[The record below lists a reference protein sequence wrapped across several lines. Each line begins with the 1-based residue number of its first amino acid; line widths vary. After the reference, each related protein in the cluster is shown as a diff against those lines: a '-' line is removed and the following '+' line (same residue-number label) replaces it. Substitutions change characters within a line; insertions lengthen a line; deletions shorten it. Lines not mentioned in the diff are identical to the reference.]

1 MRIQY
6 PRTPHLPWSPGAG
19 PDDLRITRAGADSF
33 TGREIVVTEKLD
45 GENTTLYRDG
55 LHARSRD
62 SGHHPSRTR
71 VKALWA
77 RTGRAIPPG
86 WRICGENMLA
96 RHSIGYDDL
105 DAFFYGFSVW
115 DDRNHC
121 LGWDRTTAFLRGL
134 GIPVPRVLWRGDY
147 DERALRALRIDPAR
161 QEGYVVRTTAG
172 FGYGEFADR
181 VAKWVRPRHVRT
193 DRHWMHSAVVENGR
207 GPGAVLWDVRAGEPV
222 TADELAAVTGPGWPE
237 SRDPGPGAPPT
248 GPYAPSPGTDRGG
261 PYGPLTAGTRLD
273 LPEALAGLDL
283 LGDERLTAALGLLP
297 AAGERGPLAGR
308 LAPLVGMRTARRVA
322 DLGGLRPK
330 LYRPFPDEERRA
342 GLVRLSYAADLRVL
356 HTVAHAL
363 APTAEA
369 RELTE
374 WSALWA
380 ADAGLYETPAPWE
393 SWSFGGLGPD
403 PADRCRAEARAA
415 YARGTVGG
423 EREAVAATWRWR
435 DGAFPRLIQL
445 VGPSGSGK
453 SRFAAGLRADADR
466 WISLDAL
473 REEAGDRADQRAN
486 ADVLRRAV
494 ARLDAALAAGGT
506 TVWDATGIDRHQRA
520 RVLAVAARRDA
531 LVTQAVTVVD
541 PAELIRRNRVRD
553 HPVPAAVLDRQLRR
567 YAPPYPGEAHRTWYI
582 GAYGTVEDSD
592 NDNTGGD
599 RAENDGYTESGGDAD
614 E

>member
-6 PRTPHLPWSPGAG
+6 PRTPHLPWSPGAS
-19 PDDLRITRAGADSF
+19 PDDLRITRAGAGSF
-33 TGREIVVTEKLD
+33 AGREIVVTEKLD

-71 VKALWA
+71 VKALQA
-77 RTGRAIPPG
+77 VTGRAIPPG
-86 WRICGENMLA
+86 WRICGENLLA
-96 RHSIGYDDL
+96 RHSLGYDDL
-105 DAFFYGFSVW
+105 DAYFYGFSVW

-172 FGYGEFADR
+172 FGYGEFGDR
-181 VAKWVRPRHVRT
+181 VAKWVRPRHVT
-193 DRHWMHSAVVENGR
+193 ADRHWMHSAVVENRR
-207 GPGAVLWDVRAGEPV
+207 GPGAVLWDVRAGAPV
-222 TADELAAVTGPGWPE
+222 TAGELGAAIAPAWAAG
-237 SRDPGPGAPPT
+237 RDTGPGAPPN
-248 GPYAPSPGTDRGG
+248 GAYDPSPGGPPTGPGQGG
-261 PYGPLTAGTRLD
+261 PDAPGTYVPLTTGTRLD

-283 LGDERLTAALGLLP
+283 LGDERLTAALGLLL
-297 AAGERGPLAGR
+297 AAGRRGPLAGR
-308 LAPLVGMRTARRVA
+308 LAPLVGVRTARRVA
-322 DLGGLRPK
+322 DLVGLRPK

-342 GLVRLSYAADLRVL
+342 GLVRLAYAADPRVL
-356 HTVAHAL
+356 HTVAHVL

-380 ADAGLYETPAPWE
+380 ADTGLFEHPAPWE
-393 SWSFGGLGPD
+393 SWSFGGLAPD
-403 PADRCRAEARAA
+403 PADRCRAEAREA

-423 EREAVAATWRWR
+423 AREAVAATWRWR

-453 SRFAAGLRADADR
+453 SRFAAGVRADR

-473 REEAGDRADQRAN
+473 REEAGDRTDQRADN
-486 ADVLRRAV
+486 DVLRRAV
-494 ARLDAALAAGGT
+494 ARLDAALADGGT

-520 RVLAVAARRDA
+520 RVLAVAARRNA

-541 PAELIRRNRVRD
+541 PAELIRRNRVRE

-567 YAPPYPGEAHRTWYI
+567 YTPPYPGEAHRTWYI
-582 GAYGTVEDSD
+582 GADGTVEDG
-592 NDNTGGD
+592 DNTGGD
-599 RAENDGYTESGGDAD
+599 RTESGGDAD